1 EVAGNEVRLEVM
13 SRHSAEPGRRDLH
26 CLDAEGEEL
35 RMLRANTEVAPFLL
49 WRQNK
54 DGDVIWANRSYLA
67 AATEIFGLQRVSM
80 WPIPSLF
87 RSTAVLKS
95 GARNRV
101 VRIQSVAN
109 VSDHKDWF
117 DCHITEVDGDALCT
131 AFPAD
136 EAVRSEARR
145 QEFTQTLTKT
155 FSDLSIGL
163 AIFDRSRRL
172 ALFNPA
178 VCDLTSLPVD
188 FLTSR
193 PSLVGF
199 LDQLREK
206 RVMPEPRDYRAWRN
220 SIADLETAA
229 MNGTYAETWSLPDGQ
244 TYRVSGRPHP
254 DGAMALLFED
264 ISAEM
269 SLTRRFRAQLQ
280 QSQSIIDSL
289 DEAVAVFSASGELTF
304 SNAAY
309 QALWSDP
316 EEPSITGKTV
326 VEATRLWHKLTV
338 PTPIWGDFRDFAFQD
353 RERDEWTGQVT
364 MRDGRSVACR
374 FVPHKAGS
382 SLAIFHPQEAAGKV
396 PSELRHAV

>member
-1 EVAGNEVRLEVM
+1 MFQTEFLPILLFAVGTSSAIAVASFLTARKRSETDDSLPDLAENSHENEVYTLRGGHLVEASFVARRRLDRIGLAPDDISKLRHRLSQRFENATDLLLGAKDQGDLRSPSRDGNLQAVREVAGNEVRLEVM

-54 DGDVIWANRSYLA
+54 DGDVIWANKSYLA
-67 AATEIFGLQRVSM
+67 AATELFGLQRASM

-95 GARNRV
+95 GARDHV

-220 SIADLETAA
+220 SIADLETA
-229 MNGTYAETWSLPDGQ
+229 
-244 TYRVSGRPHP
+244 
-254 DGAMALLFED
+254 
-264 ISAEM
+264 
-269 SLTRRFRAQLQ
+269 
-280 QSQSIIDSL
+280 
-289 DEAVAVFSASGELTF
+289 
-304 SNAAY
+304 
-309 QALWSDP
+309 
-316 EEPSITGKTV
+316 
-326 VEATRLWHKLTV
+326 
-338 PTPIWGDFRDFAFQD
+338 
-353 RERDEWTGQVT
+353 
-364 MRDGRSVACR
+364 
-374 FVPHKAGS
+374 
-382 SLAIFHPQEAAGKV
+382 
-396 PSELRHAV
+396 